1 MKTLFT
7 SVHCLECGHEMEAD
21 LFITRC
27 AACGGEWVGARYD
40 CAALSAYWPEVLAER
55 PTTMWRYRELLP
67 FSQEFQPIS
76 MGEGW
81 TPLTRATGLER
92 ELGHGEIWIKD
103 ERQQPTGSFK
113 DRQAAFTISA
123 LKAQG
128 IDELVLAST
137 GNAAAAYAAYCARA
151 GIKVWI
157 FLPSS
162 VPTEKMRELALYG
175 AEVVKITG
183 TYDQAKKIAADFA
196 TRRGIYIDKG
206 AKAIPGKE
214 SMKTVAFEIAE
225 QLGRVSSPSEGR
237 VLSQSKEWRAPDW
250 YVQAVSGGIGPLGVL
265 KGFTE
270 LYQAGLIDRVP
281 KLAIVQVEG
290 CAPMV
295 RAWERGLAQ
304 AEPVQPDTLVTVLST
319 GAPGL
324 AYEILKQASDR
335 YGGAMV
341 AVSDGAAFRAMRRV
355 ARTEGFSMEPAASV
369 AFAGLEKL
377 LRQAQEGVAANQV
390 IQPGECVVV
399 NCSGHTFS
407 AEKHALEDRYAFHL
421 QTDVPLTVGVPV
433 EGTPA
438 SPEGLAA
445 VLEQLD
451 EQITT
456 IVIIEDNPHDSRLIR
471 RLLQS
476 YKHYRIFEAHTGLDG
491 IDLVRQRQPDLV
503 VLDLTLPDMDGF
515 AIIETLKADAHT
527 CEIPVV
533 IVSAKDLTAD
543 EQKRLYRH
551 AQSVWQKGSFS
562 ARELASHV
570 VEILGDDK
578 PVELPATRPVQPRVE
593 PPPIE
598 TFGQDRRPRILVVDD
613 HAASARLMRRLF
625 ESRQR
630 FRVTEAHSGAEALAA
645 IQDDKPDLIILDLML
660 PDIAGEQLLKMLREQ
675 DQTQDVP
682 VIIVSAKDLDPATRV
697 KLSAQ
702 ADSIW
707 SKTTFD
713 RSNLLAHVETLL
725 TE

>member
-27 AACGGEWVGARYD
+27 AACGGAWVGARYD
-40 CAALSAYWPEVLAER
+40 CAALSAYWPAVLAER
-55 PTTMWRYRELLP
+55 PTNMWRYRELLP
-67 FSQEFQPIS
+67 FPQEFRPIS

-81 TPLTRATGLER
+81 TPLTRAAGLER
-92 ELGHGEIWIKD
+92 ELKHNEIWIKD

-113 DRQAAFTISA
+113 DRQAAFTVSA

-137 GNAAAAYAAYCARA
+137 GNAAAAYSAYCARA
-151 GIKVWI
+151 GIKVWV

-162 VPTEKMRELALYG
+162 VPAEKMRELALYG

-196 TRRGIYIDKG
+196 TRRNLYLDKG

-225 QLGRVSSPSEGR
+225 QLGLAQSQSKGR
-237 VLSQSKEWRAPDW
+237 VLSSSKDWRVPDW

-265 KGFTE
+265 KGFEE
-270 LYQAGLIDRVP
+270 LYQAGLTDRVP
-281 KLAIVQVEG
+281 KLAIVQSEG

-324 AYEILKQASDR
+324 AYEILKRASDE

-341 AVSDGAAFRAMRRV
+341 AVSDGHAFRAMRRV
-355 ARTEGFSMEPAASV
+355 ARIEGFSMEPAASV
-369 AFAGLEKL
+369 AFAGLEEL
-377 LRQAQEGVAANQV
+377 VANQT
-390 IQPGECVVV
+390 IQTDECVVV

-407 AEKHALEDRYAFHL
+407 AEKHALEDRYVFHL
-421 QTDVPLTVGVPV
+421 QTEAAVDA
-433 EGTPA
+433 PA
-438 SPEGLAA
+438 ATAPKGLNA

-471 RLLQS
+471 RLLQR
-476 YKHYRIFEAHTGLDG
+476 YKHYRIFEAHTGVDG

-515 AIIETLKADAHT
+515 NILESLKADQQT

-533 IVSAKDLTAD
+533 IVSAKDLTAQ
-543 EQKRLYRH
+543 EQERLYRH
-551 AQSVWQKGSFS
+551 TRSVWQKGSFS

-570 VEILGDDK
+570 VEILNDDAT
-578 PVELPATRPVQPRVE
+578 VLQQPAAQAVHSEDLAPAQP
-593 PPPIE
+593 IA
-598 TFGQDRRPRILVVDD
+598 TFGQDRLPLILVVDD
-613 HAASARLMRRLF
+613 HVASARLMRRLF

-630 FRVTEAHSGAEALAA
+630 FRVVEAHSGAEALAA
-645 IQDDKPDLIILDLML
+645 IDKAIPDLVILDLML
-660 PDIAGEQLLKMLREQ
+660 PDINGEQLLKTLREQ
-675 DQTQDVP
+675 ERTQDVP
-682 VIIVSAKDLDPATRV
+682 VIIVSAKDLDPATR
-697 KLSAQ
+697 AQ
-702 ADSIW
+702 LTALADSVW

>member
-21 LFITRC
+21 FFVTRC
-27 AACGGEWVGARYD
+27 AACGGVWVGACYD

-55 PTTMWRYRELLP
+55 PTTMWRYREMLP
-67 FSQEFQPIS
+67 FSQEFHPIS

-92 ELGHGEIWIKD
+92 ELGHGGVLSPSKGEIWIKD

-113 DRQAAFTISA
+113 DRQATFTISA

-162 VPTEKMRELALYG
+162 VPAEKMRELALYG

-196 TRRGIYIDKG
+196 TRRGIYADKG

-225 QLGRVSSPSEGR
+225 QLGQVSSPSKGR
-237 VLSQSKEWRAPDW
+237 APSPSKGRAPSPSKGWRAPDW

-265 KGFTE
+265 KGFVE
-270 LYQAGLIDRVP
+270 LHQAGLIDRVP

-377 LRQAQEGVAANQV
+377 LRQAQDGAAADQA

-407 AEKHALEDRYAFHL
+407 AEKHALEDRYVFHL
-421 QTDVPLTVGVPV
+421 QTDAPVTVGVSV
-433 EGTPA
+433 GGTPA

-445 VLEQLD
+445 MLEQLD

-476 YKHYRIFEAHTGLDG
+476 YKHYRIFEAHTGVDG
-491 IDLVRQRQPDLV
+491 IDLVRQRLPDLV

-515 AIIETLKADAHT
+515 SIIETLKADAHT

-543 EQKRLYRH
+543 EQKHLYRY

-578 PVELPATRPVQPRVE
+578 PVQQPAVQSVQPRSE
-593 PPPIE
+593 PSPIE
-598 TFGQDRRPRILVVDD
+598 TFGQDRRPHIL
-613 HAASARLMRRLF
+613 
-625 ESRQR
+625 
-630 FRVTEAHSGAEALAA
+630 
-645 IQDDKPDLIILDLML
+645 
-660 PDIAGEQLLKMLREQ
+660 
-675 DQTQDVP
+675 
-682 VIIVSAKDLDPATRV
+682 
-697 KLSAQ
+697 
-702 ADSIW
+702 
-707 SKTTFD
+707 
-713 RSNLLAHVETLL
+713 
-725 TE
+725 